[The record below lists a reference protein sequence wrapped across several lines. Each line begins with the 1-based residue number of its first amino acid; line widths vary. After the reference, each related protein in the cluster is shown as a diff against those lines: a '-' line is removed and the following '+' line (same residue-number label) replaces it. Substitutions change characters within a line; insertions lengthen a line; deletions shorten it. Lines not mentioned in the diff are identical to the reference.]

1 MSKVGEKNIIC
12 MAPTDT
18 GAIVHGTA
26 NEFSIILSAIEFDK
40 ILADGAAAWG
50 ILQDVSLPSDG
61 LIRITL
67 SGKECLV
74 DESIYSALVSLK
86 GHRVAV
92 SHINGIWG
100 VGKLGA

>member
-1 MSKVGEKNIIC
+1 M
-12 MAPTDT
+12 
-18 GAIVHGTA
+18 
-26 NEFSIILSAIEFDK
+26 
-40 ILADGAAAWG
+40 
-50 ILQDVSLPSDG
+50 
-61 LIRITL
+61 IRITL

-74 DESIYSALVSLK
+74 DESLYSALVSLK